1 MIRLLVATTITKMEY
16 IFGTAFFLLGLII
29 GSFLNVVILRYRT
42 GRTVL
47 GRSAC
52 FSCGV
57 VLTWQDLIPVFSFL
71 AIGGKCRS
79 CGSKISIQY
88 PLVEFLTG
96 FIFLAVFC
104 RAGFGTSPES
114 LLSLVYFLIIWS
126 LLTVILV
133 YDFKHKII
141 PSGFVYTF
149 AILAL
154 INFLATTPIHLIWQ
168 AAGIYELLAGPIL
181 FLPFFLVWYLSRGR
195 MMGLGDGKLALGIGW
210 MLGLAK
216 GGTAI
221 ILGFWIG
228 AVVSVVILLLSK
240 LGLSLD
246 GKPLTIKSEVPFAPF
261 LILGVLIVFLTEFN
275 LFVIGL

>member
-1 MIRLLVATTITKMEY
+1 MNYLV
-16 IFGTAFFLLGLII
+16 GTAFFLLGLII
-29 GSFLNVVILRYRT
+29 GSFLNVLILRYRT

-52 FSCGV
+52 FSCGTT
-57 VLTWQDLIPVFSFL
+57 LIWQDLVPVFSFL

-96 FIFLAVFC
+96 LIFLAVFWQVGL
-104 RAGFGTSPES
+104 RFGLES
-114 LLSLVYFLIIWS
+114 LFYLIYYLIIWS
-126 LLTVILV
+126 LLIVILV
-133 YDFKHKII
+133 YDLRHKII
-141 PSGFVYTF
+141 PDGFVYTF

-154 INFLATTPIHLIWQ
+154 VNFLAITPFEQLSQSSGLW
-168 AAGIYELLAGPIL
+168 ELLAGPIL
-181 FLPFFLVWYLSRGR
+181 FLPFFLVWSLSRGR
-195 MMGLGDGKLALGIGW
+195 LMGLGDGKLALGIGW

-221 ILGFWIG
+221 ILGFWVG
-228 AVVSVVILLLSK
+228 AVVSIILLILSK
-240 LGLSLD
+240 LGLSLG

-261 LILGVLIVFLTEFN
+261 LILGILIVFLTGFN
-275 LFVIGL
+275 LFAIGL